1 MELDQKTKTFRCR
14 LQQDGGVAYL
24 ARQIPNGSMAAPN
37 SINVFHVNKN
47 TNIGGKPMNKKYSMN

>member
-1 MELDQKTKTFRCR
+1 MELDQRYKHSQMQVT
-14 LQQDGGVAYL
+14 GVAHL
-24 ARQIPNGSMAAPN
+24 ARQIPNGSTALPN